1 MIYSH
6 IFSVVIVKESFE
18 GVLEMSIGAL
28 DKGIVLGVQI
38 LIWEVDSL
46 AVHLL

>member
-6 IFSVVIVKESFE
+6 VFSVVIVKESFE

-28 DKGIVLGVQI
+28 DEGVVL
-38 LIWEVDSL
+38 
-46 AVHLL
+46 